1 MVHAQR
7 LGKFPGQIMR
17 VAQTT
22 VHALTR
28 EGWCQMR
35 CIPSQKNPPVLPALG
50 NTSMKRIDP
59 NAAQGLITVGTERRQ
74 KPPNKIILNGGTGR
88 FAGIQLKFIPS
99 DPARARQGDTRTSW
113 ITEHLG
119 VKATV
124 ARSL

>member
-1 MVHAQR
+1 
-7 LGKFPGQIMR
+7 MR

-59 NAAQGLITVGTERRQ
+59 NAAKGLITVGTERRQ
-74 KPPNKIILNGGTGR
+74 KPPNKIIFNGGTC
-88 FAGIQLKFIPS
+88 LLYTSPS
-99 DPARARQGDTRTSW
+99 PRDLSTSRMPSS
-113 ITEHLG
+113 
-119 VKATV
+119 A
-124 ARSL
+124 